1 MKNTEPSQAR
11 PAVRLIIQIPCYNEA
26 ETLPAV
32 IRDLPGAIPGVDV
45 IETLVIDDGSTDNT
59 IEVARSLGVN
69 HVVRLPRNLGL
80 ARAFRAGIESCLAL
94 GADIVVNTDGDN
106 QYCGADVPKLVE
118 PILAGTAEMVVG
130 ERPIE
135 SIAHFSALKKLLERA
150 GSGVVGRLSGL
161 SLRDAPSGFRAFA
174 RSALMRLNLQTEY
187 SHTLETLIQAG
198 RMRMAVVGVPIG
210 TNRRLRESRLIRS
223 TTGYIGYSGVTM
235 LRVWLKYSAL
245 RVFLGAA
252 AVFIAGGLGLG
263 IRFLYFFSV
272 GQGQGHIQSLI
283 LTAVLFFIG
292 FQLVVLGL
300 LADLIS
306 TNRRML
312 EEISDMLRHIRH
324 DQDRPQGR

>member
-1 MKNTEPSQAR
+1 MKNTEPSQAH
-11 PAVRLIIQIPCYNEA
+11 PAVKLIIQIPCYNEA

-32 IRDLPGAIPGVDV
+32 IRDLPAAIPGVDV
-45 IETLVIDDGSTDNT
+45 IETLVVDDGSIDNT
-59 IEVARSLGVN
+59 AEKARSLGVN

-80 ARAFRAGIESCLAL
+80 ARAFRAGIEACLAL

-135 SIAHFSALKKLLERA
+135 SIAHFSVLKKLLERA
-150 GSGVVGRLSGL
+150 GSGVVGKLSGL
-161 SLRDAPSGFRAFA
+161 RLRDAPSGFRAFA
-174 RSALMRLNLQTEY
+174 RSALMRLSLQTEY

-198 RMRMAVVGVPIG
+198 RMRMAVVGVPIA
-210 TNRRLRESRLIRS
+210 TNRRLRESRLMRS
-223 TTGYIGYSGVTM
+223 TTSYIGYSAATM

-245 RVFLGAA
+245 RVFLGTA
-252 AVFIAGGLGLG
+252 AVFIAGGLALG
-263 IRFLYFFSV
+263 IRFLYFYSV

-312 EEISDMLRHIRH
+312 EEIGDIVRHIRH
-324 DQDRPQGR
+324 DQARPQGL